1 MLRVDVDVCQDFI
14 LTVPALSS
22 RDARVKAIHERGN
35 LPLYIA
41 NAALAEFSHQELLQN
56 WQSTMA
62 LPQAKLEQ
70 LTQNAGDR
78 LGAILAEECSSDSI
92 SEMVT
97 DAAVLFLLAM
107 RRHGINQSE
116 RITPC
121 RVKWHGQSHQET
133 VTLLA

>member
-1 MLRVDVDVCQDFI
+1 MLRADVDVCQDFT
-14 LTVPALSS
+14 LMVPVLRASD
-22 RDARVKAIHERGN
+22 RRIKAIYNRGN

-41 NAALAEFSHQELLQN
+41 NAALAEISHQDLLQN

-62 LPQAKLEQ
+62 LPQTKLEH
-70 LTQNAGDR
+70 LTQDAGDR
-78 LGAILAEECSSDSI
+78 LSSILADECSSDSI
-92 SEMVT
+92 VEMVT

-107 RRHGINQSE
+107 RRHGINQTE

-121 RVKWHGQSHQET
+121 RVKWNGQSHHET